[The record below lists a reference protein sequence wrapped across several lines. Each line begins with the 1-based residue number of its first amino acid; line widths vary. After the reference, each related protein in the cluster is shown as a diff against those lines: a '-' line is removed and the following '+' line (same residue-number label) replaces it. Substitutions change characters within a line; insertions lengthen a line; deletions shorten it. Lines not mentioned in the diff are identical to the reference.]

1 LSARRRRGVPHRG
14 EEPGLHQRIRDA
26 ASFEGAGANGCP
38 SDSLMEERQAGGMR
52 TLVILWGPF
61 GHRADELA
69 EAVGGTRRSITLF
82 YGPRYL
88 APIRYFA
95 LFLRTLVLLHSEN
108 PDVVYAQNPPVFC
121 PLTCMLFCWLKGK
134 RLVVDHH
141 SVWRVKTLGGTVGA
155 LIGRIEGVVSRK
167 AYANTAP
174 HDIWAK
180 ELKRMGARNVLVVH
194 DHVEKNP
201 YARDSAVRGRYG
213 ADGFLAIASHGGHLL
228 ERIESEVG
236 AAAAIPGLTLVL
248 TGPEE
253 KLKARFA
260 SLKLPGNV
268 HYLGLLPMRDY
279 LALKASC
286 DFAINI
292 TDEPYT
298 LSHVIFEYLASGLPV
313 VSSRQEVVEGVFG
326 DALLYVDKSGPGE
339 VAAKVQEL
347 ITSKEL
353 LGQYRLRVTSKYLQ
367 LESTR
372 SEEVSRLRS
381 ILYPSGRQA
390 ANPMHD
396 QSRGR
401 SGEHSGSIRT

>member
-1 LSARRRRGVPHRG
+1 M
-14 EEPGLHQRIRDA
+14 RI
-26 ASFEGAGANGCP
+26 
-38 SDSLMEERQAGGMR
+38 
-52 TLVILWGPF
+52 LVILWGPF

-69 EAVGGTRRSITLF
+69 KAVGGTRRSITLF

-95 LFLRTLVLLHSEN
+95 LFIWTLVLLCTEN

-121 PLTCMLFCWLKGK
+121 PLTCMLFCRLRGR

-141 SVWRVKTLGGTVGA
+141 SVWRIKTLRGAMSA
-155 LIGRIEGVVSRK
+155 LIGLIEGVVSRE

-174 HDIWAK
+174 HDVWAK

-194 DHVEKNP
+194 DHVERNS
-201 YARDSAVRGRYG
+201 YARDDAIRDRYR
-213 ADGFLAIASHGGHLL
+213 ADGFLAIASHGGHWL

-236 AAAAIPGLTLVL
+236 AAAATSGLTLVF

-260 SLKLPGNV
+260 SLKLPASV
-268 HYLGLLPMRDY
+268 RYLGMLPMRDY

-286 DFAINI
+286 DFALNI

-313 VSSRQEVVEGVFG
+313 VSSKQEVVEDVFG
-326 DALLYVDKSGPGE
+326 DALLYVDGSGAHE
-339 VAAKVQEL
+339 VAARVQEL
-347 ITSKEL
+347 LSSKEVL
-353 LGQYRLRVTSKYLQ
+353 EQYRQRVASKYLQ
-367 LESTR
+367 LESAHR
-372 SEEVSRLRS
+372 DEVSRLLS
-381 ILYPSGRQA
+381 ILSPDGTGTALS
-390 ANPMHD
+390 
-396 QSRGR
+396 
-401 SGEHSGSIRT
+401 